1 MADGAPLLSS
11 APAGDE
17 VADPVVEPE
26 AALLPELEHRD
37 RGHGLAR
44 GVPEHDVVDRQRLPC
59 LGFSHGDV
67 EQRLA
72 THRHV
77 ALGPELPAVAP
88 LAFQEA
94 NHLGEVKSGGH
105 DAEA

>member
-1 MADGAPLLSS
+1 MVHRSFPPPQPAMKLPTRSS
-11 APAGDE
+11 SPRRPCSQSWSTAT
-17 VADPVVEPE
+17 VVTG
-26 AALLPELEHRD
+26 LPEEYQSMTSSTAKGCPAWASPD
-37 RGHGLAR
+37 
-44 GVPEHDVVDRQRLPC
+44 
-59 LGFSHGDV
+59 GDV

>member
-1 MADGAPLLSS
+1 MVTG
-11 APAGDE
+11 
-17 VADPVVEPE
+17 
-26 AALLPELEHRD
+26 LPEEYQSMTSST
-37 RGHGLAR
+37 AKA
-44 GVPEHDVVDRQRLPC
+44 LPC

-94 NHLGEVKSGGH
+94 DHLGEVKSGGH